1 MRPDVAV
8 VGGSFA
14 GLSAALQ
21 LARARRRVLV
31 IDAGLPRNRYSSAAH
46 GMLGHD
52 GKSPAQILGE
62 GRAQLLAYPSV
73 EFVNATATAAR
84 EHEGGFALSLDD
96 GSERNASR
104 LILATGIRDELP
116 AIVGLRE
123 RWGATVLHCPFCHG
137 FEYADRALGVLANHP
152 LSAHQAGMIPDWGPT
167 TYFTQNRFEPDE
179 AEAAHLARR
188 GVTIERVPV
197 VELLG
202 SAPHLDGVRL
212 ADGRVIEL
220 AALFTAPTS
229 RMASP
234 LAEQLGCEF
243 EDGPLGRYVRVDQM
257 KATSV
262 SGVFAAG
269 DAAAAMQSATLALA
283 AGAMAGFGAYQSLS
297 KAA

>member
-1 MRPDVAV
+1 MMHDVAV

-31 IDAGLPRNRYSSAAH
+31 IDAGSPRNRFSASAH

-52 GKSPAQILGE
+52 GKPPAQILEE

-73 EFVNATATAAR
+73 ELRVATATRAR
-84 EHEGGFALSLDD
+84 IDEGGFVLDLDD
-96 GSERNASR
+96 GSERRAAR
-104 LILATGIRDELP
+104 LILATGIHDELP
-116 AIVGLRE
+116 AIEGLRE
-123 RWGATVLHCPFCHG
+123 RWGVSVLHCPFCHG
-137 FEYADRALGVLANHP
+137 YEYADRALGVLANHA
-152 LSAHQAGMIPDWGPT
+152 LSSHQAGMIPDWGPT
-167 TYFTQNRFEPDE
+167 TYFTQGRFEPDE
-179 AEAAHLARR
+179 EEAAHLARR

-202 SAPHLDGVRL
+202 EAPRLHGVRL
-212 ADGRVIEL
+212 ADGRVIGL

-243 EDGPLGRYVRVDQM
+243 EDGPLGSYLRVDAF

-283 AGAMAGFGAYQSLS
+283 AGAMAGFGAYQSLL
-297 KAA
+297 KG

>member
-1 MRPDVAV
+1 MMHDVAV

-31 IDAGLPRNRYSSAAH
+31 IDAGSPRNRFSASAH

-52 GKSPAQILGE
+52 GKPPAQILEE

-73 EFVNATATAAR
+73 ELRVATATRAR
-84 EHEGGFALSLDD
+84 IDGGGFVLDLDD
-96 GSERNASR
+96 GSERRAAR
-104 LILATGIRDELP
+104 LILATGIHDELP
-116 AIVGLRE
+116 AIEGLRE
-123 RWGATVLHCPFCHG
+123 RWGVSVLHCPFCHG
-137 FEYADRALGVLANHP
+137 YEYADRALGVLANHA
-152 LSAHQAGMIPDWGPT
+152 LSSHQAGMIPDWGPT
-167 TYFTQNRFEPDE
+167 TYFTQGRFEPDE
-179 AEAAHLARR
+179 EEAAHLARR

-202 SAPHLDGVRL
+202 EAPRLHGVRL

-243 EDGPLGRYVRVDQM
+243 EDGPLGPYLRVDAF

-283 AGAMAGFGAYQSLS
+283 AGAMAGFGAYQSLL
-297 KAA
+297 KG